1 MKISINVN
9 KIEIFSSIA
18 LPTTTS
24 KSILV
29 TGEWR
34 GREEGRSII
43 VV

>member
-1 MKISINVN
+1 MKISNNVN

-18 LPTTTS
+18 LPTTS

-34 GREEGRSII
+34 EGRKVNNS
-43 VV
+43 V